1 MNAIKTEPERKQTAR
16 CPSCCKEGSAVKAAT
31 LRSLIGKERQ
41 GRITVNHYFFCGSHG
56 CDIVYFTEDGSRAF
70 YKEDLTVRV
79 GVKESKAPRPIC
91 YCFNHTVEG
100 IFDEIKQTGKS
111 TVIDDITSRMKKDG
125 CFCETKNPQGSCC
138 LKTVKQIVKEALRQ
152 SGTEVN
158 ETVTGTGHNDR
169 CRQE

>member
-41 GRITVNHYFFCGSHG
+41 GHITVNHYFFCGSHS
-56 CDIVYFTEDGSRAF
+56 CDIVYFPEGGSRAF

-79 GVKESKAPRPIC
+79 GVKESEAPRQIC

-111 TVIDDITSRMKKDG
+111 TVLDDIKSRMKNDG
-125 CFCETKNPQGSCC
+125 CSCETKNPRGSCC
-138 LKTVKQIVKEALRQ
+138 LDTVKYF
-152 SGTEVN
+152 VN
-158 ETVTGTGHNDR
+158 ETAALTGHKDC
-169 CRQE
+169 CRPE